1 MKTPTQNEH
10 ARGPVPLPNA
20 EDTNV
25 AKPPPEHEPRLPHER
40 DEAPDPPESTAGG
53 SNPIGPRQVI
63 EQAERDIR
71 RGLRDTD
78 RRGTPSDVPG
88 PGVAPEN
95 SPGASVPDEGVD
107 VTRHS
112 PRRKPSTD
120 AGGG

>member
-1 MKTPTQNEH
+1 MKAPIQNEQPRDVPRADAENTDV
-10 ARGPVPLPNA
+10 AR
-20 EDTNV
+20 
-25 AKPPPEHEPRLPHER
+25 HEREQGQWLPHER